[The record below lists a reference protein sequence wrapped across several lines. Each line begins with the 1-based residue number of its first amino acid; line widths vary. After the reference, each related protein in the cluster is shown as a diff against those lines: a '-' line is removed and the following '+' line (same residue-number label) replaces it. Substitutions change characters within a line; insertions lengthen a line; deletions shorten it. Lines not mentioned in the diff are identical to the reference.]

1 MRAIGD
7 LASYMLASRLQT
19 DLRNQADSAA
29 ESATTGLAADK
40 ARHLGGATL
49 AITLLERKSSLLV
62 QHQRGISEA
71 AVLAGASQA
80 TLERIQ
86 EQSVDLANDLAISPQ
101 LQNSSQIQ
109 ALSLDASRVF
119 VDTVNALN
127 SSIAGRYL
135 FSGSATQT
143 KPLPDGAVFLDLI
156 RTDLAGASS
165 AADVLAGVDAWFDA
179 LSGSFDA
186 VYQGSTDGFMTL
198 PLSSETT
205 AVFALRADGE
215 TPRAVLR
222 ALAKTA
228 LAESA
233 GLSLPE
239 QSQIL
244 EAGRAELLQVD
255 QWLTE
260 ERAGLGLT
268 EARINDAASATEAD
282 IARIELDRLTLIGV
296 DQFEAAAEF
305 EAAQQQLDVFYRIA
319 ARQSRT
325 SLAEYLR

>member
-86 EQSVDLANDLAISPQ
+86 EQSVDLANDLAIVPQ

-143 KPLPDGAVFLDLI
+143 KPLPDGAVFLDMI

-215 TPRAVLR
+215 TPRGVLR

-244 EAGRAELLQVD
+244 EAGRADLLQGD

-260 ERAGLGLT
+260 ERASLGLT
-268 EARINDAASATEAD
+268 EARIADAASATEAD
-282 IARIELDRLTLIGV
+282 ITRIELDRLSLIGV

>member
-156 RTDLAGASS
+156 RADLAGAAS

-186 VYQGSTDGFMTL
+186 VYQGSTDGFMTM

-215 TPRAVLR
+215 TPRTVLR

-239 QSQIL
+239 QSQVL

-268 EARINDAASATEAD
+268 EARIADAASATEAD